1 MVIFINKVSS
11 EIAADYLIQI
21 IDECKKDGWT
31 DIRIEYE
38 LDYGGCYYE
47 GDTPSI
53 SGSLYGNKK

>member
-1 MVIFINKVSS
+1 MAIFIKNISS

-21 IDECKKDGWT
+21 IDECKKDGWA

-38 LDYGGCYYE
+38 LDYDGCYYE

-53 SGSLYGNKK
+53 TGSLYGNKK